1 MKKSRNIKNLNSII
15 DFIFEMGTLRN
26 MRRMHTQVIPNSND
40 TIASHSFRTAVIG
53 YLLSDLENVNRDK
66 VLKMALFHDIAE
78 TRTGDANFI
87 HHFYVEQKEKI
98 ASQDQIKNI
107 ANSEEIESLLDEL
120 RAGKTREAIVVKDAD
135 TLDQL
140 FLEKEV
146 LNEKPEDFA
155 KWHEFSIRKLKT
167 KSAKKLAQSLKNRN
181 PMQWF
186 YNFDESLKK

>member
-1 MKKSRNIKNLNSII
+1 MKQSNLNHLT

-40 TIASHSFRTAVIG
+40 TIASHSFRTVIIG
-53 YLLSDLENVNRDK
+53 YLLAEMEGVNKEK
-66 VLKMALFHDIAE
+66 VLKMALFHDIPEA
-78 TRTGDANFI
+78 RTGDPNFI
-87 HHFYVEQKEKI
+87 NKFYVKDQEEK
-98 ASQDQIKNI
+98 AYCDQVTNLP
-107 ANSEEIESLLDEL
+107 AENEL
-120 RAGKTREAIVVKDAD
+120 KTLFNEYNEKKTKEAIVAKDAD

-155 KWHEFSIRKLKT
+155 KWHEFSVRKLKT
-167 KSAKKLAQSLKNRN
+167 KSAKQLAKSIKNRN

-186 YNFDESLKK
+186 YNFDAKLKK